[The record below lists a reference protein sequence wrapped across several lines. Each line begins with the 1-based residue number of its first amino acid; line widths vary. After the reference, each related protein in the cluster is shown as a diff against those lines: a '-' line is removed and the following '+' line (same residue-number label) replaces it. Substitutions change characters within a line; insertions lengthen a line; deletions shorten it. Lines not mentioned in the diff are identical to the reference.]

1 MTSIYQRNS
10 STLKMTCKIYIG
22 YVRHC
27 DDANQKKKRKK
38 KGKVYSLYLN
48 LLKIPNVNLQIG
60 TSSLTHMIFVH
71 ILQTF
76 FSFFSRF
83 RKKKK
88 LWVFRRLW
96 APYLYLE
103 FTHAGPYFLSAKFL
117 CICFIFYPSY
127 SQLHDHS
134 LRYLSILINSW

>member
-83 RKKKK
+83 RKKTEFLEDCGRHICTWSSHTQVQFFIRKI
-88 LWVFRRLW
+88 
-96 APYLYLE
+96 PLYL
-103 FTHAGPYFLSAKFL
+103 FYILSVIQPVA
-117 CICFIFYPSY
+117 
-127 SQLHDHS
+127 
-134 LRYLSILINSW
+134 